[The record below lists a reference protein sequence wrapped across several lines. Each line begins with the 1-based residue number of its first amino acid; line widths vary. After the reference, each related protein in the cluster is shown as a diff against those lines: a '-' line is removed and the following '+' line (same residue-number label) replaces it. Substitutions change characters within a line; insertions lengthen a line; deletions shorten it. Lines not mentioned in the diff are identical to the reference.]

1 MFHTL
6 EHFLD
11 CILTIKKNTF
21 SWKLKSNLK
30 IYVLKNKGKKSNEN
44 KTYVD
49 ENPLKCSTQDEMD
62 LVLIVVLFYL
72 IFWSP

>member
-1 MFHTL
+1 
-6 EHFLD
+6 
-11 CILTIKKNTF
+11 
-21 SWKLKSNLK
+21 LK

-72 IFWSP
+72 IF